1 MDQRQEQEQERQQEQ
16 RTEYEALCE
25 EFEQLKREYED
36 YRAAVESRE
45 ALLARRAAF
54 CRLLKQERVPE
65 RYWELILRMT
75 DLNALEMDGNRLAD
89 EAGERERL
97 REMWPEFVGRDCVR
111 GLPVDEPP
119 AMARPRRM
127 TVEEIMAIQDD
138 ARREREIAANHEM
151 FGF

>member
-45 ALLARRAAF
+45 ALSARRAAF

-89 EAGERERL
+89 EAGERARL
-97 REMWPEFVGRDCVR
+97 RQMWPEFVGRDCVR

>member
-16 RTEYEALCE
+16 RTDYEALCE

-45 ALLARRAAF
+45 ALSARRAAF

-89 EAGERERL
+89 EAGERARL

>member
-45 ALLARRAAF
+45 ALSARRAAF

-89 EAGERERL
+89 EAGERARL

>member
-16 RTEYEALCE
+16 RTDYEALCE

-45 ALLARRAAF
+45 ALSVRRAAF

-75 DLNALEMDGNRLAD
+75 DLNALQMDGNRLAD
-89 EAGERERL
+89 EAGERARL

>member
-45 ALLARRAAF
+45 ALSARRAAF

-89 EAGERERL
+89 EAGEHARL

>member
-1 MDQRQEQEQERQQEQ
+1 MDQGQEQRQEQEQ
-16 RTEYEALCE
+16 RTEYEALRE
-25 EFEQLKREYED
+25 EFEQLRREYDD

-45 ALLARRAAF
+45 ALSARRAAF

-75 DLNALEMDGNRLAD
+75 DLNALEMNGNRLAD
-89 EAGERERL
+89 EDAERARL

>member
-1 MDQRQEQEQERQQEQ
+1 MERQLEQGQERQQEQ
-16 RTEYEALCE
+16 RTDYEALYE
-25 EFEQLKREYED
+25 ALEQLRREYED
-36 YRAAVESRE
+36 YRAMVESRE
-45 ALLARRAAF
+45 ALSARRAAF

-65 RYWELILRMT
+65 RYWQLILRMT

-89 EAGERERL
+89 EEGERARL
-97 REMWPEFVGRDCVR
+97 KETWPEFVGRDCVR

-119 AMARPRRM
+119 VMARPRRM

-138 ARREREIAANHEM
+138 ARREREIAANHDM